1 MDFTFNDAIDET
13 HESGEMGHYIYT
25 YAEDGSTA
33 MIALLINNSDVDAVG
48 RDCDVVNVDLSGL
61 FSIGKTVTLPC
72 GVTVDGV
79 MTANDVLELWSS
91 FDGVE
96 LDDKYAFMNMN
107 FVRWTIEDG

>member
-1 MDFTFNDAIDET
+1 MTVDGVTYTYPKTGVEFITLAESMDFTFNDAIDET

-48 RDCDVVNVDLSGL
+48 RDCDVVNVNLSGL

-72 GVTVDGV
+72 GVTS
-79 MTANDVLELWSS
+79 MVLSLMINT
-91 FDGVE
+91 
-96 LDDKYAFMNMN
+96 LL
-107 FVRWTIEDG
+107 